1 MRVGLI
7 KIISG
12 GQTGVDQGA
21 LQAALDHEFPCGG
34 YCPKG
39 RICENGTIPEHFPL
53 TELDSISYEQ
63 RTRKNVE
70 VSDATLILHDG
81 KVAGGTRLTQ
91 VYAEALNKPCFAL
104 NLSKF
109 DLIEAVPVA
118 KRFIQSREIKILNIA
133 GPRASEWSQA
143 YPSSYDLVS
152 VLVAPMKNGDA
163 SPS

>member
-1 MRVGLI
+1 MNLL

-21 LQAALDHEFPCGG
+21 LQAALDHDFACGG

-39 RICENGTIPEHFPL
+39 RICENGTIPGHFPL

-70 VSDATLILHDG
+70 ISDATLILHNG
-81 KVAGGTRLTQ
+81 KVAGGSRLTQ

-104 NLSKF
+104 NFGKF
-109 DLIEAVPVA
+109 ELIEAFPVA

-133 GPRASEWSQA
+133 GPRESEWPDA
-143 YPSSYDLVS
+143 YQSSYDLVS
-152 VLVAPMKNGDA
+152 VLVAPMKNVGA
-163 SPS
+163 SPL